1 MTVSTAY
8 TPLTFAGNGA
18 TTAFA
23 VSWPFF
29 TGTLVVTLISS
40 TGVETTKTITT
51 HYTVSGGTDSDGL
64 PATGTVTMLTAPAAG
79 ETLRITR
86 TTTRTQAS
94 TWADNDPFPA
104 KTTEAAFDRLTL
116 IAQEALSGGADGI
129 TGDVMQLDSSGAQ
142 DFWDGEGNPVRM
154 SFLELTEAS
163 APDTP
168 SSGYGR
174 IYTKTDGDLYHKN
187 DAGTE
192 TNLTDS
198 AEEAATSAA
207 AAAAS
212 ATNASTSATNAANSA
227 TAAST
232 SATNAATAE
241 TNAETAATNAAT
253 SETNAASSATAAAA
267 SATAAGFKWNYDTT
281 TTMADPG
288 TGEVRL
294 NNATLAS
301 VTAIAISDLTA
312 DTGNPDASAFVLTWD
327 DSTNTSLRGTITIRK
342 ATAPQNFAVYSVS
355 AASTDNTGWTQ
366 LSVTYVTHSGSFSAA
381 DPLFVLYA
389 RTGDKGSDGIG
400 AGDMLAANNL
410 SDLVNVATART
421 NLGVAIG
428 TNVQAYDAGLA
439 DIAALAVTDGNVI
452 VGNGTNWVAESG
464 ATARASLGL
473 TIGTDVQA
481 YDAGLADIAA
491 LAVTDGNV
499 IVGNGTNWVAE
510 SGATARA
517 SLGLTIGTDVQA
529 YDANTAKLN
538 VEDQVLTGGV
548 RVTAKSLTTGSITL
562 DPGDRPKQYISNA
575 GAFTITAPSFDGDGT
590 LSIENVT
597 GAGAVSFSGFSA
609 TQTNT
614 GDTIATTVGHKY
626 KVHWDR
632 TNGISTRNVVRVA

>member
-1 MTVSTAY
+1 MTVSTSYA
-8 TPLTFAGNGA
+8 PLSFVGNGA
-18 TTAFA
+18 TTAFP
-23 VSWPFF
+23 VTWPFF
-29 TGTLVVTLISS
+29 TGSLVVTLISS
-40 TGVETTKTITT
+40 LGVETVKTIGT
-51 HYTVSGGTDSDGL
+51 HYTVSGGTDSNGL

-79 ETLRITR
+79 EVLRITR
-86 TTTRTQAS
+86 GTTKTQAS
-94 TWADNDPFPA
+94 SWADNDPFPA
-104 KTTEAAFDRLTL
+104 KTIEAALDKLTL

-241 TNAETAATNAAT
+241 TNAETAETNAETAA
-253 SETNAASSATAAAA
+253 TNAASSATAAAA

-288 TGEVRL
+288 TGEIRL

-342 ATAPQNFAVYSVS
+342 AAAPQNFAVYSVS

-389 RTGDKGSDGIG
+389 RTGDKGADGIG

-491 LAVTDGNV
+491 LAVTDGNI

-529 YDANTAKLN
+529 YDADTAKLD

-548 RVTAKSLTTGSITL
+548 RVTSKSLATGSITL
-562 DPGDRPKQYISNA
+562 DPGDRPLQYITNN
-575 GAFTITAPSFDGDGT
+575 GAFTITAPANDGS
-590 LSIENVT
+590 LLLLVT
-597 GAGAVSFSGFSA
+597 NGASAGAITFSGFTVSSSVGDA
-609 TQTNT
+609 LTTTN
-614 GDTIATTVGHKY
+614 AHNFV
-626 KVHWDR
+626 
-632 TNGISTRNVVRVA
+632 ISVVRINGVATYTIKALQ